1 MGRCVQGFEKR
12 NARLQEAF
20 FQASEQGRADL
31 WTVDGAAKRW
41 TIHGMRRGALDQTLM
56 DEGRGKRIS
65 GGGEKRKML
74 SIKSTGESVKSDVS
88 WIGPA
93 PWIETPLPGPR
104 AKDFIERDQKLTSP
118 SYTRDYPLVVRR
130 ASGSVV
136 EDVDG
141 NRFLDFT
148 AGIAVCA
155 TGHCH
160 PKVVEAIE
168 QQARQL
174 IHICGADFY
183 YPPMVELVERLSRLA
198 TPNTPMRVFLTNSG
212 TEACE
217 AAFKL
222 ARYHSNRKWVIA
234 FYGAFHGRSMG
245 ALSLTSS
252 KVRQR
257 KGFGPFVPMVAH
269 VPYQD
274 VDAIE
279 NQLFRYQL
287 DPSEVAAIFVEAIQ
301 GEGGYIIPSPE
312 FLPRLRALCDKHGI
326 LLICDEV
333 QSGMGRTGKW
343 FAYEHFNIVPDVI
356 MMAKGIASGLP
367 LGAVLARADLM
378 TWAPGAHASTF
389 GGNPVCC
396 AAACA
401 TLDLVEQHYMA
412 AAGKLGERL
421 LAGLHKICERNPSI
435 ANARGMGLM
444 CAADVLNRRTGK
456 GDPKL
461 REKILQDAFSRGF
474 LLLGCGE
481 HTIRFVPPLCINEA
495 QLDTGLKL
503 FEESAAT
510 VCR

>member
-1 MGRCVQGFEKR
+1 
-12 NARLQEAF
+12 
-20 FQASEQGRADL
+20 
-31 WTVDGAAKRW
+31 
-41 TIHGMRRGALDQTLM
+41 
-56 DEGRGKRIS
+56 
-65 GGGEKRKML
+65 ML
-74 SIKSTGESVKSDVS
+74 SIKPSETDVKQDPG

-93 PWIETPLPGPR
+93 PWIETDLPGPQAR
-104 AKDFIERDQKLTSP
+104 SLIERDRKLTSP

-130 ASGSVV
+130 ASGSVL

-148 AGIAVCA
+148 AGIAVCS

-168 QQARQL
+168 KQARSL

-183 YPPMVELVERLSRLA
+183 YTPMVELVERLSRLV
-198 TPNTPMRVFLTNSG
+198 TPDAPMRVFLTNSG

-222 ARYHSNRKWVIA
+222 ARYQTNRKWVIA
-234 FYGAFHGRSMG
+234 FYGAFHGRTMG

-257 KGFGPFVPMVAH
+257 KGFGPFVPMVCH

-279 NQLFRYQL
+279 YGLFRYQL
-287 DPSEVAAIFVEAIQ
+287 DPSEVAAIFVEPIQ
-301 GEGGYIIPSPE
+301 GEGGYVIPSPE
-312 FLPRLRALCDKHGI
+312 FLPRLRELCDKHGI
-326 LLICDEV
+326 LLVCDEV

-343 FAYEHFNIVPDVI
+343 FAFQHFNVVPDIV

-367 LGAVLARADLM
+367 LGAVLARPDLM

-389 GGNPVCC
+389 GGNPVAC
-396 AAACA
+396 AAASV
-401 TLDLVEQHYMA
+401 TIDLVESQYMTNA
-412 AAGKLGERL
+412 ARLGQRL
-421 LAGLHKICERNPSI
+421 VSNLAGISEKFPSLTG
-435 ANARGMGLM
+435 ARGLGLM
-444 CAADVLNRRTGK
+444 CAIDVVSRRTGK

-461 REKILQDAFSRGF
+461 REKILQDCFSRGL

-481 HTIRFVPPLCINEA
+481 HGIRFVPPLCINEA

-503 FEESAAT
+503 FEESVAT

>member
-1 MGRCVQGFEKR
+1 
-12 NARLQEAF
+12 
-20 FQASEQGRADL
+20 
-31 WTVDGAAKRW
+31 
-41 TIHGMRRGALDQTLM
+41 
-56 DEGRGKRIS
+56 
-65 GGGEKRKML
+65 ML
-74 SIKSTGESVKSDVS
+74 SIKSSETDVKQDQS

-93 PWIETPLPGPR
+93 PWIETDLPGPQAR
-104 AKDFIERDQKLTSP
+104 SLIERDRKLTSP

-130 ASGSVV
+130 ASGSVL

-148 AGIAVCA
+148 AGIAVCS

-168 QQARQL
+168 KQARSL

-183 YPPMVELVERLSRLA
+183 YAPMVELVERLSRLV
-198 TPNTPMRVFLTNSG
+198 TPDSPMRVFLTNSG

-222 ARYHSNRKWVIA
+222 ARYQTNRKWVIA
-234 FYGAFHGRSMG
+234 FYGAFHGRTMG

-257 KGFGPFVPMVAH
+257 KGFGPFVPMVCH

-279 NQLFRYQL
+279 NGLFRYQL
-287 DPSEVAAIFVEAIQ
+287 DPTEVAAIFVEPFQ
-301 GEGGYIIPSPE
+301 GEGGYVIPSPE
-312 FLPRLRALCDKHGI
+312 FLPRLRELCDRHGI
-326 LLICDEV
+326 LLVCDEV

-343 FAYEHFNIVPDVI
+343 FAFQHFNVVPDIV

-367 LGAVLARADLM
+367 LGAVLARPDLM
-378 TWAPGAHASTF
+378 TWTPGAHASTF
-389 GGNPVCC
+389 GGNPVAC
-396 AAACA
+396 AAASV
-401 TLDLVEQHYMA
+401 TIDLVESQYMA
-412 AAGKLGERL
+412 NAAKLGQRL
-421 LAGLHKICERNPSI
+421 VSSLAAISEKFPSLTG
-435 ANARGMGLM
+435 ARGLGLM
-444 CAADVLNRRTGK
+444 CAVDVVSRRTGK

-461 REKILQDAFSRGF
+461 REKILQDCFSRGL

-481 HTIRFVPPLCINEA
+481 HSIRFVPPLCINEA

-503 FEESAAT
+503 FDESVAT